1 MKHSVTLDKEKCK
14 GCTTCMKHCPTEAIR
29 VRRGRAHIIQD
40 RCIDCGQCIRVCPH
54 HAKKAICDPFDR
66 IEDYKFTVAMPAP
79 SFYGQFS
86 NLDDVNIVLQA
97 LLNIGFDAVF
107 EVSRAAE
114 IISDIT
120 RKTYDEETEKRTGP
134 IISSACPATVRLI
147 CMRFPKLIPNLHKMI
162 APVELAAMR
171 AREEAVKKSG
181 LSPEEIGVFF
191 ITPCP
196 AKVTADRYP
205 LFLEER
211 VIDGTFS
218 MADIYKR
225 VLGPMKKVKEPRQLS
240 KSGIM
245 GIGWARVGGESSAL
259 LKEHHLAV
267 DGIENVIDIL
277 EDVENGL
284 LPEVEFLELN
294 ACTQGCVGGCLTVEN
309 PYTAKSR
316 IRKLMK
322 YLPVSKNKAEP
333 EDAEAILALA
343 KKVPEYVPVWQLSED
358 REDAMRIFMEIADLR
373 RRLPGLDCGS
383 CGAPSCRSFAEDVAT
398 NFASEEDC
406 IFHMRERM
414 QYMAGGGDADEYLPP
429 PFRRTDGEESDEKDN
444 DHDDFG

>member
-1 MKHSVTLDKEKCK
+1 
-14 GCTTCMKHCPTEAIR
+14 
-29 VRRGRAHIIQD
+29 
-40 RCIDCGQCIRVCPH
+40 
-54 HAKKAICDPFDR
+54 
-66 IEDYKFTVAMPAP
+66 
-79 SFYGQFS
+79 
-86 NLDDVNIVLQA
+86 
-97 LLNIGFDAVF
+97 
-107 EVSRAAE
+107 
-114 IISDIT
+114 
-120 RKTYDEETEKRTGP
+120 
-134 IISSACPATVRLI
+134 
-147 CMRFPKLIPNLHKMI
+147 MI